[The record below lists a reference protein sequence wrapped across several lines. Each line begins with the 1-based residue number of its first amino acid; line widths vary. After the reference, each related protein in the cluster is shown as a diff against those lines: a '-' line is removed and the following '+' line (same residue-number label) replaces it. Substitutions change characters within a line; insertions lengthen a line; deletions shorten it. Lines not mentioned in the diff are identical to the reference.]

1 MSAER
6 EKGREMILAHAF
18 SSCQR
23 AALAGDT
30 KCGCFYCR
38 TIFSPKEITQWL
50 GDPPET
56 AVCPYCGV
64 DAVIGAYTGYPI
76 TPEFLER
83 MHRHWF

>member
-1 MSAER
+1 MSGEG
-6 EKGREMILAHAF
+6 EKCPELFRAHRF

-23 AALAGDT
+23 EELEEDT

-38 TIFSPKEITQWL
+38 TVFFPKEITQWL

-56 AVCPYCGV
+56 AVCPHCGV

-83 MHRHWF
+83 MHRYWF